1 MSNQSELF
9 EAVLEGR
16 APVKTKVV
24 ETDSGYSAS
33 VDQWGVK
40 VEAEG
45 LTSSGAQNKAVGKFL
60 DEVKNGRYKISRF

>member
-1 MSNQSELF
+1 MSNQTELF

-16 APVKTKVV
+16 APVKAKVV
-24 ETDSGYSAS
+24 ETEKGYSAT

-60 DEVKNGRYKISRF
+60 AQVKNGRYKISRF

>member
-1 MSNQSELF
+1 MSNQTELF

-16 APVKTKVV
+16 APVKAKVV
-24 ETDSGYSAS
+24 ETEKGYSAT

-40 VEAEG
+40 VEADG

-60 DEVKNGRYKISRF
+60 DQVKNGRYKISRF